1 MKKILIQKISELL
14 SLGIREGQSTFETR
28 QIKTMNRIS
37 FYLGCI
43 NLFLLVFNIIAQ
55 RYVPLFLNL
64 AILLFISTPIF
75 LLNFKFKYKVAQVYS
90 FFASNSLILAY
101 AYYGIS
107 INRIVNFE
115 VLIIGCGF
123 FGAFIFDS
131 LWGFAA
137 LFYSII
143 SFFLIGAMK
152 VYVGNIQ
159 PDSIFIGNIINSIS
173 TTLFLFIMVVVYKR
187 DFKKS
192 ELALS
197 KSEDRLQLVLKGSNN
212 GWWDWDLVRETIYYS
227 PLWWN
232 TIGYEYNE
240 LAPKVAFWWAI
251 LHPDD
256 QEHVNELYNRAM
268 TTDLSS
274 YEVEFRLMHKAG
286 YYVPI
291 LSKGFISRDKE
302 GKAIRISGS
311 NIDLTE
317 QKATEAK
324 LQSLVKNIT
333 EQNEILS
340 KQKFEIQ
347 IQSEKL
353 LELNQVKDKLF
364 STIAHDIR
372 GPFTSLILTL
382 NSLKDEMLTEEDL
395 KEMLPDITKNANNI
409 LGLIDSL
416 FDWARTQL
424 DGERVHPITFNS
436 KKLIDDEISLLEF
449 RAKEKG
455 ITLQSEVHEN
465 VFAYADK
472 NMIELIIRNLIS
484 NALKFCSQG
493 DKIIVSSIQ
502 KKNLIEIS
510 VADSGKGIAR
520 EHLEKIFTGSM
531 ISTLGTSGEKG
542 TGLGL
547 ILSKEFVKK
556 NGGTISVESQEGK
569 GSRFYFTIPIAK
581 N

>member
-274 YEVEFRLMHKAG
+274 YEVEFRLMHKTG

-291 LSKGFISRDKE
+291 LVFQG
-302 GKAIRISGS
+302 
-311 NIDLTE
+311 
-317 QKATEAK
+317 
-324 LQSLVKNIT
+324 V
-333 EQNEILS
+333 IL
-340 KQKFEIQ
+340 I
-347 IQSEKL
+347 
-353 LELNQVKDKLF
+353 
-364 STIAHDIR
+364 
-372 GPFTSLILTL
+372 
-382 NSLKDEMLTEEDL
+382 
-395 KEMLPDITKNANNI
+395 
-409 LGLIDSL
+409 
-416 FDWARTQL
+416 
-424 DGERVHPITFNS
+424 
-436 KKLIDDEISLLEF
+436 
-449 RAKEKG
+449 
-455 ITLQSEVHEN
+455 
-465 VFAYADK
+465 
-472 NMIELIIRNLIS
+472 
-484 NALKFCSQG
+484 
-493 DKIIVSSIQ
+493 
-502 KKNLIEIS
+502 
-510 VADSGKGIAR
+510 
-520 EHLEKIFTGSM
+520 
-531 ISTLGTSGEKG
+531 
-542 TGLGL
+542 
-547 ILSKEFVKK
+547 
-556 NGGTISVESQEGK
+556 
-569 GSRFYFTIPIAK
+569 
-581 N
+581 